1 MINKIGA
8 LDSDTMNGSH
18 HAHTSSGNTQSLTP
32 NQRKVYEALLGLG
45 RSAGAYELLN
55 MLHKKGINAAATV
68 YRALNELVHK
78 GLVQRIV
85 STRKFVAHESSIN
98 NDNESVLLICQ
109 HCGEVSS
116 LEDQSIIEMFEKNL
130 KDSGYQVKQYNLE
143 LMISCDECVSKRKA
157 TPFNIRN

>member
-1 MINKIGA
+1 MINKISA
-8 LDSDTMNGSH
+8 LDKNMDTALCDQELGISKIK
-18 HAHTSSGNTQSLTP
+18 GLTP

-45 RSAGAYELLN
+45 RSAGAYELLG

-85 STRKFVAHESSIN
+85 STRKFIAHQSKIEK
-98 NDNESVLLICQ
+98 DGESVLLICQ

-116 LEDQSIIEMFEKNL
+116 MEDQNIIEMFDKNL
-130 KDSGYQVKQYNLE
+130 KDNGYHVKQYNLE
-143 LMISCDECVSKRKA
+143 LMISCDACVHKRQAK
-157 TPFNIRN
+157 PFSNTN

>member
-8 LDSDTMNGSH
+8 LEN
-18 HAHTSSGNTQSLTP
+18 NTVKGVLNHQAGASKNQGLTP

-85 STRKFVAHESSIN
+85 STRKFIAHQNKIKK
-98 NDNESVLLICQ
+98 DNESVLLICQ

-116 LEDQSIIEMFEKNL
+116 LEDQSIIEMFDKNL
-130 KDSGYQVKQYNLE
+130 KDRGYQVTQYNLE
-143 LMISCDECVSKRKA
+143 LMISCDACESNR
-157 TPFNIRN
+157 TDSS